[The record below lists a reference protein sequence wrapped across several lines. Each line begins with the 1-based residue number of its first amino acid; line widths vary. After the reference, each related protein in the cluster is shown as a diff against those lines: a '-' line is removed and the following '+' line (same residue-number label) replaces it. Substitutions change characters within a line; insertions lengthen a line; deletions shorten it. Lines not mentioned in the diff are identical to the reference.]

1 MERTSWDREYLKS
14 DPNLFFLNK
23 AAVMK
28 LYSSVLG
35 YRYWQIEP
43 SIVFAHRDL
52 VTK

>member
-14 DPNLFFLNK
+14 GLNLFFVNK
-23 AAVMK
+23 AAVTK

-43 SIVFAHRDL
+43 SLVFAPRDL
-52 VTK
+52 ITK